1 MRYAVVLSL
10 AATLFAQSPNQML
23 SRAEFQKV
31 ARQAVQ
37 LMEASS
43 VAVPALA
50 RAGAP
55 MVEDAR
61 QDAKLLEAGATWNH
75 SAILHRFLG
84 SLRAYLELSAAVPKP
99 FPFAE
104 EARRQL
110 TLLRE
115 TQERLEA
122 HFSALLDAKE
132 RQLRNPDRD
141 NLRRYAEANA
151 SLGRLKPGETRV
163 VFLGDSITDGWRL
176 NEYFPGKP
184 YVNRGIG
191 GQITGEM
198 LGRMKADVLDLKP
211 AAVLILAATNDIARG
226 VPVTTIQNNL
236 AMLADLAAANGAKPI
251 FASVLPVSDYH
262 KDRNPAFEMTR
273 TRPPATILELNK
285 WIQDLCKQR
294 GFLYVDY
301 FSAAVDAQGYLKA
314 ELADDGLHPNA
325 AGYRVMGPLAQEAI
339 GRALAPP
346 PKKGKRLGIF

>member
-10 AATLFAQSPNQML
+10 AATLFAQSPNPML

-84 SLRAYLELSAAVPKP
+84 SLRPYLELSAAVPKP

-115 TQERLEA
+115 TQ
-122 HFSALLDAKE
+122 
-132 RQLRNPDRD
+132 
-141 NLRRYAEANA
+141 
-151 SLGRLKPGETRV
+151 
-163 VFLGDSITDGWRL
+163 
-176 NEYFPGKP
+176 
-184 YVNRGIG
+184 
-191 GQITGEM
+191 
-198 LGRMKADVLDLKP
+198 
-211 AAVLILAATNDIARG
+211 
-226 VPVTTIQNNL
+226 
-236 AMLADLAAANGAKPI
+236 
-251 FASVLPVSDYH
+251 
-262 KDRNPAFEMTR
+262 
-273 TRPPATILELNK
+273 
-285 WIQDLCKQR
+285 
-294 GFLYVDY
+294 
-301 FSAAVDAQGYLKA
+301 
-314 ELADDGLHPNA
+314 
-325 AGYRVMGPLAQEAI
+325 I
-339 GRALAPP
+339 GRAHV
-346 PKKGKRLGIF
+346 